1 MYSCFLQTGQ
11 YIIPYHIAPLT
22 GNGQKDRFR
31 AFQKWFVERK
41 ATARVASTMTT
52 KGLPRLS
59 LVETTLVIAFLKFSI
74 RLPDYYNALRYS
86 ASKVAV
92 TTPVVPPGTIVTP
105 TSEHCDAGKTG
116 AFRSGLSCRGTA
128 LTTFE
133 LMVATTCK
141 LERTPVLRLMPGCT
155 TSVTSALIRA
165 VENEVPLQYA
175 QALLLGAGYVSS
187 QSVADDSFG

>member
-1 MYSCFLQTGQ
+1 MYSWFLQTSQ

-31 AFQKWFVERK
+31 AFQKWPVGRK

-52 KGLPRLS
+52 TQIP
-59 LVETTLVIAFLKFSI
+59 A
-74 RLPDYYNALRYS
+74 YYNALRYS
-86 ASKVAV
+86 ATGVAV
-92 TTPVVPPGTIVTP
+92 TTPEVPPGTIVTP

-116 AFRSGLSCRGTA
+116 AFRSGSSCNGTA

-141 LERTPVLRLMPGCT
+141 LERPLVLRFMPGCT
-155 TSVTSALIRA
+155 TRVTSALIRA